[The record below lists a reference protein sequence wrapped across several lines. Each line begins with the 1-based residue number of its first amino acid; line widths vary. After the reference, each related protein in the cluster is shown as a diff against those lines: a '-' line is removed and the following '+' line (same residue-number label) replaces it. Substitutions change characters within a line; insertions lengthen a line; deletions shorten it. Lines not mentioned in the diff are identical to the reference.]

1 MGFFDFVKDAGEKL
15 LGGKEAHAEAN
26 QKMEQAL
33 RNNVLKKMGLQV
45 ENLQID
51 FKDGLATVR
60 GETLSQRDKE
70 VVILGVGNTIGVS
83 RVDDQLTIKKAA
95 PVAGSTTGGVPVAEK
110 QAVQKEEAAVMYTVK
125 SGDSLSKIAKQH
137 YGSAS
142 KYMIIFEANKPMLK
156 DPDKIYPGQTLR
168 IPPLAK

>member
-15 LGGKEAHAEAN
+15 MGGKEARAEAE
-26 QKMEQAL
+26 QEMEQAL
-33 RNNVLKKMGLQV
+33 KNNVLIKMGLHV

-51 FKDGLATVR
+51 FKDGLATVK
-60 GETLSQRDKE
+60 GQTLSQGDKE
-70 VVILGVGNTIGVS
+70 KVILGVGNTIGVS
-83 RVDDQLTIKKAA
+83 RVDDQLTIKKTDPGVDSTKGAA
-95 PVAGSTTGGVPVAEK
+95 HASAQQTIEK
-110 QAVQKEEAAVMYTVK
+110 SEPAVMYTVK